1 MSGWAL
7 FWIMVGAASAT
18 RHFFRLVDWLE
29 NK

>member
-18 RHFFRLVDWLE
+18 RQFFRLVDWIE
-29 NK
+29 R